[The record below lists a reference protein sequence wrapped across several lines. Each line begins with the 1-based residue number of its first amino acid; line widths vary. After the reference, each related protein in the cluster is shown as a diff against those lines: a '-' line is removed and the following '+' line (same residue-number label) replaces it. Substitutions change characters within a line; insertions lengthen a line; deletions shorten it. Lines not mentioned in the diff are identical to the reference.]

1 MLPML
6 VVNGIAWIARVD
18 GSLPLVFGEFI
29 SEATRA
35 AQAGGTLATLDRAG

>member
-18 GSLPLVFGEFI
+18 GSLPPIFGEFI
-29 SEATRA
+29 SEAAGA
-35 AQAGGTLATLDRAG
+35 AQAGWTLATLDRAG